1 MILESD
7 LHNESDPVR
16 LTRAE
21 ARNPAKRVRAA
32 RRYTIR
38 PGALSEL
45 FSFCLRAQLHST
57 ARERII
63 SEGEAEA

>member
-21 ARNPAKRVRAA
+21 TFWQARVVAKVIAVQQKV
-32 RRYTIR
+32 
-38 PGALSEL
+38 PSN
-45 FSFCLRAQLHST
+45 
-57 ARERII
+57 
-63 SEGEAEA
+63 

>member
-1 MILESD
+1 MKNYS
-7 LHNESDPVR
+7 LHNTLIPNLVKPLNCICMYRAIR
-16 LTRAE
+16 L
-21 ARNPAKRVRAA
+21 
-32 RRYTIR
+32 

-45 FSFCLRAQLHST
+45 FSFCLRTQLHST